1 MSKEINETES
11 KAKLL
16 EAQQAVNRGD
26 VIGML
31 KALTESRY
39 LDGLT
44 RRLKHKWAD
53 SLPSSIVDDCVA
65 QAVDAACDTAFKGQ
79 KIRNLGSW
87 LWKTAT
93 NIAEHIWHEEYASR
107 QDFNDTL
114 LVGEVKETISD
125 SDRLR
130 RDELE
135 ETRRK
140 KAIRVAREL
149 LPRVGEGQILDVM
162 ELVIDAAANEIP
174 DLPASSIAESLGIT
188 ESAARSLVS
197 RGLRRLRRRAEQE
210 GVEMP
215 TDLPET
221 DTEYDD

>member
-1 MSKEINETES
+1 MIS

-44 RRLKHKWAD
+44 RRLKHKWVD
-53 SLPSSIVDDCVA
+53 SLPSSVVDDCVA
-65 QAVDAACDTAFKGQ
+65 QAVDAACHTAFKGQ
-79 KIRNLGSW
+79 KIRNLGGW
-87 LWKTAT
+87 IWKTAT

-107 QDFNDTL
+107 QDFSDSM

-125 SDRLR
+125 RLR

-135 ETRRK
+135 DACRK

-149 LPRVGEGQILDVM
+149 LPRLGEGQIHNVM

-197 RGLRRLRRRAEQE
+197 RGLRRLRRLAEQE